1 MITPPCGGCAERRT
15 GCHARCAAYAEYKG
29 KVDRARE
36 AQQQSDS
43 IDLTEIRRVYRARK
57 ATRRHKNGGLRK

>member
-1 MITPPCGGCAERRT
+1 MIIPPCGGCAERRT

-57 ATRRHKNGGLRK
+57 ATRRYKNGGLRK

>member
-1 MITPPCGGCAERRT
+1 MIIPPCGGCAERHT
-15 GCHARCAAYAEYKG
+15 GCHTRCTAYAEYRG
-29 KVDRARE
+29 RVDEARE

-57 ATRRHKNGGLRK
+57 ATRRYKNGGLRK